1 MLTFLL
7 HKSVLNVIFAS
18 DKSSRIMET
27 PFIYDRYVTA
37 KYFIGRKKEC
47 GILGNLLAA
56 GEHVVMYEPPKTGKM
71 SIIQQTLI
79 NMRSAGAQFMTVC
92 IDMFNIRTMDEFLLR
107 FGTAVMKAALTTP
120 DQYKDAIQHHLE
132 GTHFVFDR
140 ERFYQDG
147 SIVSLNWS
155 PDRNDI
161 EKMMRLP
168 GLLASGKGIPFYLI
182 FKEFQSIMFSDEYE
196 TLFSVLED
204 MFREQG
210 PRPGAS
216 FVMTGSRVN
225 AMKYIFAERKFFY
238 RQVVHLPIAPV
249 ENREIIEH
257 VVRGFLYGSGKSFD
271 RDLAMGACELFKCN
285 LWYINHL
292 ASICDLMSKGFI
304 NEAVMTDALR
314 SMISIHEPRFL
325 NMINDLTDHQ
335 VSLMRAVL
343 DGVVKFSA
351 SDVIEKY
358 RLNSSAN
365 VRRVKDALRKK
376 EVLTFNEKDEPVIL
390 DPLFEYWLENYY
402 FAKQ

>member
-1 MLTFLL
+1 
-7 HKSVLNVIFAS
+7 
-18 DKSSRIMET
+18 MET
-27 PFIYDRYVTA
+27 PFIYDRYVTS
-37 KYFIGRKKEC
+37 KYFIGHKKEC

-71 SIIQQTLI
+71 SLIQQTLI
-79 NMRSAGAQFMTVC
+79 NMRSAGTQFITVC
-92 IDMFNIRTMDEFLLR
+92 IDMFNVRTMHEFLLR
-107 FGTAVMKAALTTP
+107 FGTSVLKAALSTP
-120 DQYKDAIQHHLE
+120 DQYKDAIQRHLE

-155 PDRNDI
+155 PDRNDM

-168 GLLASGKGIPFYLI
+168 GLLAAGRGMQFYVIL
-182 FKEFQSIMFSDEYE
+182 KEFQSIMYSDEYE
-196 TLFSVLED
+196 TLFSVMEA
-204 MFREQG
+204 MFKEQ
-210 PRPGAS
+210 PSRPGAS

-225 AMKYIFAERKFFY
+225 AMKLIFAERKFFY

-249 ENREIIEH
+249 ESRDIIEH

-304 NEAVMTDALR
+304 NESIMTDALKCML
-314 SMISIHEPRFL
+314 SLHEPRF
-325 NMINDLTDHQ
+325 MSMMDDLTDHQ
-335 VSLMRAVL
+335 ISLLRAVL

-376 EVLTFNEKDEPVIL
+376 EVITFNEKDEPVIL
-390 DPLFEYWLENYY
+390 DPLFEYWLENHY
-402 FAKQ
+402 FVK

>member
-1 MLTFLL
+1 
-7 HKSVLNVIFAS
+7 
-18 DKSSRIMET
+18 MET
-27 PFIYDRYVTA
+27 PFIYDRYVTS

-47 GILGNLLAA
+47 GILGNLLSA
-56 GEHVVMYEPPKTGKM
+56 GEHVVIYEPPKTGKM
-71 SIIQQTLI
+71 SLVQQTLI
-79 NMRSAGAQFMTVC
+79 NMRSAGTQFITAC
-92 IDMFNIRTMDEFLLR
+92 IDMFNVRTMHEFLLR
-107 FGTAVMKAALTTP
+107 FGTTVLKAALSTP
-120 DQYKDAIQHHLE
+120 DQYKEAIQRHLE

-147 SIVSLNWS
+147 SIVSLNWA
-155 PDRNDI
+155 PDRNDMDR
-161 EKMMRLP
+161 MMRLP
-168 GLLASGKGIPFYLI
+168 GLLAADKEMQFYVI

-196 TLFSVLED
+196 DLFSVMEA
-204 MFREQG
+204 MFKEQAS
-210 PRPGAS
+210 RPGAS
-216 FVMTGSRVN
+216 FIMTGSRVN
-225 AMKYIFAERKFFY
+225 AMKLIFAERKFFY
-238 RQVVHLPIAPV
+238 RQVVHLPISQV
-249 ENREIIEH
+249 ESKDIIDH

-304 NEAVMTDALR
+304 NESIMTDALKCML
-314 SMISIHEPRFL
+314 SLHEPRF
-325 NMINDLTDHQ
+325 MSMVDDLTDHQ
-335 VSLMRAVL
+335 ISLLRAVL

-390 DPLFEYWLENYY
+390 DPLFEYWLENHY
-402 FAKQ
+402 FAK

>member
-1 MLTFLL
+1 
-7 HKSVLNVIFAS
+7 
-18 DKSSRIMET
+18 MET

-71 SIIQQTLI
+71 SLIQQTLI
-79 NMRSAGAQFMTVC
+79 NMRSAGSQFITVC
-92 IDMFNIRTMDEFLLR
+92 IDMFNIRTMHDFLLR
-107 FGTAVMKAALTTP
+107 FGTSVMKAALSTP
-120 DQYKDAIQHHLE
+120 DQYKDAIQRHLE

-155 PDRNDI
+155 PDRNDM

-168 GLLASGKGIPFYLI
+168 GLLASERGMQFYVI

-196 TLFSVLED
+196 TLFSVMEA
-204 MFREQG
+204 MFKEQ
-210 PRPGAS
+210 PTRPGAS
-216 FVMTGSRVN
+216 FIMTGSRVN
-225 AMKYIFAERKFFY
+225 AMKLIFAERKFFY
-238 RQVVHLPIAPV
+238 RQVVHLPIEPV

-304 NEAVMTDALR
+304 NESIMTDALKCML
-314 SMISIHEPRFL
+314 SLHEPRF
-325 NMINDLTDHQ
+325 MSMMDDLTDHQ
-335 VSLMRAVL
+335 ISLLRAVL

-376 EVLTFNEKDEPVIL
+376 EVITFNEKDEPVIL
-390 DPLFEYWLENYY
+390 DPLFEYWLENHY

>member
-1 MLTFLL
+1 
-7 HKSVLNVIFAS
+7 
-18 DKSSRIMET
+18 MET
-27 PFIYDRYVTA
+27 PFVYDKYVTS

-71 SIIQQTLI
+71 SLIQQTLI
-79 NMRSAGAQFMTVC
+79 NMRSAGTQFITAC
-92 IDMFNIRTMDEFLLR
+92 IDMFNVRTMHEFLLR
-107 FGTAVMKAALTTP
+107 FGTTVMKAALSTP
-120 DQYKDAIQHHLE
+120 DQYKDAIQRHLE

-155 PDRNDI
+155 PDKNDM

-168 GLLASGKGIPFYLI
+168 SILAAEKGVQFFVI

-196 TLFSVLED
+196 TLLSVMET
-204 MFREQG
+204 MFKEQTS
-210 PRPGAS
+210 RPGAS
-216 FVMTGSRVN
+216 FIMTGSRVN
-225 AMKYIFAERKFFY
+225 AMKLIFAERKFFY

-249 ENREIIEH
+249 ESREIIDH

-304 NEAVMTDALR
+304 NESIMTEALKCML
-314 SMISIHEPRFL
+314 SLHEPRF
-325 NMINDLTDHQ
+325 MSIIDDLTDHQ
-335 VSLMRAVL
+335 ISLLRAVL

-376 EVLTFNEKDEPVIL
+376 EVITFNEKDEPVVL
-390 DPLFEYWLENYY
+390 DPLFEYWLENHY
-402 FAKQ
+402 FAKH

>member
-1 MLTFLL
+1 ML
-7 HKSVLNVIFAS
+7 HKISLNVKFAS
-18 DKSSRIMET
+18 DKSLGIMET
-27 PFIYDRYVTA
+27 PFVYDRYVTS

-56 GEHVVMYEPPKTGKM
+56 GEHVVIYEPPKTGKM
-71 SIIQQTLI
+71 SLIQQTLI

-92 IDMFNIRTMDEFLLR
+92 IDMFNVRSLDEFLLR
-107 FGTAVMKAALTTP
+107 FGTTVMKAALSTP
-120 DQYKDAIQHHLE
+120 DQYKDAIARHLE

-140 ERFYQDG
+140 ERFYQEG

-155 PDRNDI
+155 PDRNDM

-168 GLLASGKGIPFYLI
+168 GLLALEKGVPFYLI
-182 FKEFQSIMFSDEYE
+182 FKEFQTIMNSAEYE
-196 TLFSVLED
+196 SLFSVMEE
-204 MFREQG
+204 MFKEQTS
-210 PRPGAS
+210 RPGAS

-225 AMKYIFAERKFFY
+225 AMKLIFAERKFFY

-249 ENREIIEH
+249 ESREIIEH

-304 NEAVMTDALR
+304 NEAIMKEALR
-314 SMISIHEPRFL
+314 SMISIHEPRFM
-325 NMINDLTDHQ
+325 NMIDDLTDHQ
-335 VSLMRAVL
+335 ISLLKAVL

-376 EVLTFNEKDEPVIL
+376 EVITFNEKDEPVIL
-390 DPLFEYWLENYY
+390 DSLFEYWLENYY

>member
-1 MLTFLL
+1 
-7 HKSVLNVIFAS
+7 
-18 DKSSRIMET
+18 MET
-27 PFIYDRYVTA
+27 PFIYDRYVTS

-71 SIIQQTLI
+71 SLIQQTLI
-79 NMRSAGAQFMTVC
+79 NMRSAGTQFITVC
-92 IDMFNIRTMDEFLLR
+92 IDMFNVRTMHEFLLR
-107 FGTAVMKAALTTP
+107 FGTSVLKAALSTP
-120 DQYKDAIQHHLE
+120 DQYKDAIQRHLE

-155 PDRNDI
+155 PDRNDM

-168 GLLASGKGIPFYLI
+168 GLLAAGRGMQFYVIL
-182 FKEFQSIMFSDEYE
+182 KEFQSIMYSDEYE
-196 TLFSVLED
+196 TLFSVMEA
-204 MFREQG
+204 MFKEQ
-210 PRPGAS
+210 PSRPGAS

-225 AMKYIFAERKFFY
+225 AMKLIFAERKFFY

-249 ENREIIEH
+249 ESRDIIEH

-304 NEAVMTDALR
+304 NESIMTDALKCML
-314 SMISIHEPRFL
+314 SLHEPRF
-325 NMINDLTDHQ
+325 MSMMDDLTDHQ
-335 VSLMRAVL
+335 ISLLRAVL

-376 EVLTFNEKDEPVIL
+376 EVITFNEKDEPVIL
-390 DPLFEYWLENYY
+390 DPLFEYWLENHY
-402 FAKQ
+402 FVR